1 MAEVHEWLQVDLDA
15 NHRRGLAEMIEAN
28 SDPKNEVRPNL
39 LRMLRSSRNEL
50 LFDEKQAEL
59 VLAALNV
66 DRQMS
71 ALRARIEAFLAAQNQ

>member
-1 MAEVHEWLQVDLDA
+1 MSNGHDWLQVSLDQ
-15 NHRRGLAEMIEAN
+15 NHRRGLAEAIEAN
-28 SDPKNEVRPNL
+28 NSDSDNEDRTRL

-50 LFDEKQAEL
+50 LFDYAQAEI

-71 ALRARIEAFLAAQNQ
+71 ALRARIEAFLADR

>member
-1 MAEVHEWLQVDLDA
+1 MADPYDWLEVTLDP
-15 NHRRGLAEMIEAN
+15 NSRHGLAEALELTAK
-28 SDPKNEVRPNL
+28 PGNEDLPRL

-50 LFDEKQAEL
+50 LLDEKQAEL

-71 ALRARIEAFLAAQNQ
+71 ALRARIEAFLAAQ